1 MPTSPIT
8 ATLPKY
14 AVDGSR
20 GYHLI
25 TADGVHGWI
34 EVVTTDEH
42 AVIATLGRR
51 AWQVVGTVDQ
61 PEQLTP
67 EWINEHA
74 ATILTV

>member
-1 MPTSPIT
+1 MSTAPIT
-8 ATLPKY
+8 ANLPKY
-14 AVDGSR
+14 AADGSR

-34 EVVTTDEH
+34 EVAPTDEH
-42 AVIATLGRR
+42 AVIATLGHR

-67 EWINEHA
+67 EWIAQHA

>member
-1 MPTSPIT
+1 MTTAPIT

-14 AVDGSR
+14 AADGSR

-25 TADGVHGWI
+25 TAAGVHGWI
-34 EVVTTDEH
+34 EVATDGH

-67 EWINEHA
+67 EWITEHT